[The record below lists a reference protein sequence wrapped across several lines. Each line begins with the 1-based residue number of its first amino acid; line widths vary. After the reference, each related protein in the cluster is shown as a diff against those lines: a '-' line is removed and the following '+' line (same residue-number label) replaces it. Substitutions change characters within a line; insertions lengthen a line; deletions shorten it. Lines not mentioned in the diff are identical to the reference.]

1 MRSLLPDSVEELRPT
16 GWEDQL
22 QSANLLRPFSL
33 KHARQQ
39 ASIVGHMQ
47 RLGLAPSAA
56 APAAVAG
63 SADDVRRPYIDLH
76 RRPNTQRLCSRCQV
90 CLLCASADLGKP
102 ALTCN
107 RAFAWRR
114 AAWLRHHCSSLP
126 ARP

>member
-1 MRSLLPDSVEELRPT
+1 MLPDSVEELRPV

-22 QSANLLRPFSL
+22 QSANPLRPFSM

-63 SADDVRRPYIDLH
+63 GADAVRCP
-76 RRPNTQRLCSRCQV
+76 
-90 CLLCASADLGKP
+90 
-102 ALTCN
+102 
-107 RAFAWRR
+107 
-114 AAWLRHHCSSLP
+114 
-126 ARP
+126 